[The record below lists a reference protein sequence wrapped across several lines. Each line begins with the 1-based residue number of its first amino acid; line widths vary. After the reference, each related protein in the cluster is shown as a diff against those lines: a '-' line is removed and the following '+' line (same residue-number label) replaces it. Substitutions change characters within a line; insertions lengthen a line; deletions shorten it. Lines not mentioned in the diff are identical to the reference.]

1 MLLRTDKVDRPELA
15 SVEKY
20 VASFQRVGAIYEETI
35 TLLSHFA
42 RDGDWNA
49 VKEKVFQE
57 NLLKKSSSAWI
68 KDILG
73 AVEYRFFT
81 SKSSLPSSME
91 ISKFVSSNVSK
102 SSKIQA
108 LYQYICDS
116 DPLLES
122 LITGLVAPL
131 LLKYGIS
138 ELTKKTYY
146 EFLTK
151 ESESHSEL
159 LKWSAS
165 VSGKWQRNFF
175 AFLRVSGIMERKPSL
190 KIIRPVIRIEPF
202 TFFLLGFLESGL
214 VPVEAI
220 KHQLWGL
227 YFLKEPE
234 KERLL
239 VEAQGHGWIYYSRAG
254 DVVELKPR
262 FPSLREW
269 LEHGLE
275 Y

>member
-1 MLLRTDKVDRPELA
+1 MLRTDGGNRFELA
-15 SVEKY
+15 SAGKY

-73 AVEYRFFT
+73 AVEHRFFAR
-81 SKSSLPSSME
+81 KGPLPSSRQ

-116 DPLLES
+116 DPLVER
-122 LITGLVAPL
+122 LIAGLVAPL
-131 LLKYGIS
+131 LLKYGTS

-146 EFLTK
+146 EFLGK

-159 LKWSAS
+159 LTWSPS

-175 AFLRVSGIMERKPSL
+175 AFLRASGIMEKKPSL
-190 KIIRPVIRIEPF
+190 KIRKPVIRIEPL
-202 TFFLLGFLESGL
+202 TFFLLGLLQSGL
-214 VPVEAI
+214 APVEATE
-220 KHQLWGL
+220 HPSWDL
-227 YFLKEPE
+227 YFLKKPE
-234 KERLL
+234 IERLL
-239 VEAQGHGWIYYSRAG
+239 VEAQGRGWIYYSRAG
-254 DVVELKPR
+254 DIVVLKPR
-262 FPSLREW
+262 FPSLEEW
-269 LEHGLE
+269 LENGLE
-275 Y
+275 H